1 MSTRTLAPRLRRQRG
16 VTAIEYA
23 ILAAALAATLFAVAG
38 DEGPLRNA
46 IDSAFERV
54 ETTIAEGGE

>member
-1 MSTRTLAPRLRRQRG
+1 MRNTDKGGLRRQRG

-46 IDSAFERV
+46 IDSAFGRV